1 MEAECLGL
9 FDDSR
14 SRTLVRQTISRLGKD
29 IGDRKHRR
37 RYCPTI
43 VIEHLAFS
51 GDGEFG
57 GKS

>member
-1 MEAECLGL
+1 MEAECLGPH
-9 FDDSR
+9 DDSR

-37 RYCPTI
+37 RYWPTI
-43 VIEHLAFS
+43 VIEHLGLS
-51 GDGEFG
+51 GDGEFA